1 MMMADALSTK
11 FMALADPT
19 RRSIMRRLTR
29 GDASLTE
36 LAQPFDMSVPAV
48 AKHLHVLERA
58 GLVARGKR
66 GSARPIR
73 MNGKALS
80 EMTDWIDDC
89 QKFWEA
95 SFDRLAKAL
104 DDHE

>member
-1 MMMADALSTK
+1 MADVLSAK

-19 RRSIMRRLTR
+19 RRSILRRLMR

-36 LAQPFDMSVPAV
+36 LAQPFDMSVPAI
-48 AKHLHVLERA
+48 AKHLRVLERA

-66 GSARPIR
+66 SSARPIR
-73 MNGKALS
+73 MNGKALAQ
-80 EMTDWIDDC
+80 MTDWIDDC
-89 QKFWEA
+89 RKYWEA
-95 SFDRLAKAL
+95 SFDRMAKAL